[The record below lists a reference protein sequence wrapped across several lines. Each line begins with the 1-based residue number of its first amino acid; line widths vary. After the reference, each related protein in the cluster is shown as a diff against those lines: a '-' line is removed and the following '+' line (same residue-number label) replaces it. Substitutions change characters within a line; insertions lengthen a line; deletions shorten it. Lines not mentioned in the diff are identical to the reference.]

1 MQGIPPVFPPIAR
14 PPSRGTDGAFRRTN
28 ARGAAYPVYRG
39 LPRKKDEKM
48 NIPKPLATSEV
59 GESVRVVSLQS
70 TGRMRR
76 RLADLGLIPG
86 ATVACLG
93 RSPLGDPT
101 AYLIRGAVIA
111 IRRRDAMEVLVTTE

>member
-1 MQGIPPVFPPIAR
+1 
-14 PPSRGTDGAFRRTN
+14 
-28 ARGAAYPVYRG
+28 
-39 LPRKKDEKM
+39 M
-48 NIPKPLATSEV
+48 NIPKPLATWEV

-76 RLADLGLIPG
+76 RPADLGLIPG